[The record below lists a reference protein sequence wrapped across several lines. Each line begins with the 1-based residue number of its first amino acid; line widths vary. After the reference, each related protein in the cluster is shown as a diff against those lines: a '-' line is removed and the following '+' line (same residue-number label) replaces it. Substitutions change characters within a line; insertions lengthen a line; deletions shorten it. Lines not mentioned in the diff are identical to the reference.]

1 VLGLLA
7 VVAFIGLN
15 GFFVAA
21 EFALV
26 KLRAERQTKPKASP
40 DDALGRAVDKLDRYL
55 SVTQLGITLA
65 SLGLGW
71 VGEPAVAGLIRQ
83 FTVAAL
89 GRPLGQAGEHV
100 TVGVAFTLLT
110 FGHVLLGELVPK
122 LAAIQRSESIA
133 RASVWPLKA
142 VWVMLWPA
150 LWLLEAS
157 SRGVLGLFGM
167 GPSAHAEGELSED
180 EILGILAAYVGRGR
194 GADDKR
200 ELLQRIVRFSQRRA
214 KQAMIPRVDVVYL
227 PIQTKVS
234 KAVDLL
240 RAQQYSRVPLSKGD
254 ELDEVVGYLY
264 WKDLVQVP
272 PGPSADQRTVESL
285 QRTVLFVPESQGLV
299 HVLRSMQTTQTP
311 FAVVVDEYGG
321 ASGILTMEDLLEE
334 IVGEIRDEFDDEG
347 SRIEKR
353 GAFWEV
359 DGGVMLDE
367 LGGAVGLSPDGEG
380 GPSTVGGALLA
391 RLGRLPRVGDSVR
404 IGNMRAEVVG
414 LSRRRVTRVR
424 LSPIE
429 AAPGG
434 GETA

>member
-1 VLGLLA
+1 MLGLLA
-7 VVAFIGLN
+7 VVAFIALN

-26 KLRAERQTKPKASP
+26 KLRAERQTKPKAP
-40 DDALGRAVDKLDRYL
+40 ADALSRAVDKLDRYL

-71 VGEPAVAGLIRQ
+71 VGEPAVAHLFRDAS
-83 FTVAAL
+83 VAVR
-89 GRPLGQAGEHV
+89 GRPLGPAGESV
-100 TVGVAFTLLT
+100 AVGVAFTLLT
-110 FGHVLLGELVPK
+110 FGHVLFGELVPK
-122 LAAIQRSESIA
+122 LAAIQRSEAIA
-133 RASVWPLKA
+133 RAAVWPLQA

-157 SRGVLGLFGM
+157 SRGILGLFGM
-167 GPSAHAEGELSED
+167 GPSGHAEGELSEE
-180 EILGILAAYVGRGR
+180 EILGILAAYVARGR
-194 GADDKR
+194 GGDDKR

-214 KQAMIPRVDVVYL
+214 RQAMIPRVDVIYL
-227 PIQTKVS
+227 PVHTKLS
-234 KAVDLL
+234 KAVELL

-264 WKDLVQVP
+264 WKDVVQVP
-272 PGPSADQRTVESL
+272 PTAAAEQASVESL
-285 QRTVLFVPESQGLV
+285 RRDVLFVPESQGLV
-299 HVLRSMQTTQTP
+299 HVLRAMQTSQIP
-311 FAVVVDEYGG
+311 FGVVVDEYGG

-353 GAFWEV
+353 DATWEV

-367 LGGAVGLSPDGEG
+367 LGSAVGLAIDGEQ

-404 IGNMRAEVVG
+404 IGNMRAEVIG

-424 LSPIE
+424 LSAIGPAE
-429 AAPGG
+429 G
-434 GETA
+434 GESA

>member
-1 VLGLLA
+1 MLGLLA
-7 VVAFIGLN
+7 VAAFIGLN

-26 KLRAERQTKPKASP
+26 KLRAERQTRGKAGP
-40 DDALGRAVDKLDRYL
+40 DDALARAVGKLDRYL

-71 VGEPAVAGLIRQ
+71 VGEPAVAHSFRD
-83 FTVAAL
+83 VAASAL
-89 GRPLGQAGEHV
+89 GRPLGPAGENV
-100 TVGVAFTLLT
+100 AVGVAFTLLT

-157 SRGVLGLFGM
+157 SRGILNLFGM
-167 GPSAHAEGELSED
+167 SSGGHAEGELSEE
-180 EILGILAAYVGRGR
+180 EILGILAAYVARGR
-194 GADDKR
+194 GGDDKR

-227 PIQTKVS
+227 PIHTKIA
-234 KAVDLL
+234 KAVELL
-240 RAQQYSRVPLSKGD
+240 RAQQYSRVPLSKGA

-272 PGPSADQRTVESL
+272 PGSAAEQQTVESL
-285 QRTVLFVPESQGLV
+285 QRTVLFVPESQSLV
-299 HVLRSMQTTQTP
+299 QVLRSMQTAQTP

-321 ASGILTMEDLLEE
+321 TSGIVTMEDLLEE
-334 IVGEIRDEFDDEG
+334 IVGEIRDEFDEEG

-353 GAFWEV
+353 DGAWEV

-367 LGGAVGLSPDGEG
+367 LGAAFGLAADGEA

-404 IGNMRAEVVG
+404 IGNMKAEVVG
-414 LSRRRVTRVR
+414 ISRRRVTRVR
-424 LSPIE
+424 LSPVE
-429 AAPGG
+429 LAEG

>member
-7 VVAFIGLN
+7 VAAFIGLN

-26 KLRAERQTKPKASP
+26 KLRAVRQAKPKAAA
-40 DDALGRAVDKLDRYL
+40 DDPLAAAVDKIDRYL

-71 VGEPAVAGLIRQ
+71 VGEPAVAHLFRG
-83 FTVAAL
+83 AAL
-89 GRPLGQAGEHV
+89 AATGRPLGPAGESV
-100 TVGVAFTLLT
+100 AVGVAFTALT
-110 FGHVLLGELVPK
+110 FGHVLFGELVPK

-157 SRGVLGLFGM
+157 SRGILGAFGM
-167 GPSAHAEGELSED
+167 RPSDHAEGELSED
-180 EILGILAAYVGRGR
+180 EILGILAAYVARGR
-194 GADDKR
+194 GGDDKR

-214 KQAMIPRVDVVYL
+214 RQAMIPRVDVVYL
-227 PIQTKVS
+227 PIHTKVP
-234 KAVDLL
+234 KAIELL
-240 RAQQYSRVPLSKGD
+240 RAQQYSRVPLSKGE
-254 ELDEVVGYLY
+254 ELDQVVGYLY
-264 WKDLVQVP
+264 WKDLMQLP
-272 PGPSADQRTVESL
+272 PGAGGGPATVESL
-285 QRTVLFVPESQGLV
+285 RRDVLFVPESQGLV
-299 HVLRSMQTTQTP
+299 HVLRSMQTAQSP

-334 IVGEIRDEFDDEG
+334 IVGEIRDEFDDEA
-347 SRIEKR
+347 SRIEQR
-353 GAFWEV
+353 GGAWEV

-367 LGGAVGLSPDGEG
+367 LGPAVGLEVDAEA

-391 RLGRLPRVGDSVR
+391 RLGRLPRVGDAVR
-404 IGNMRAEVVG
+404 VGNMRAEVVG

-424 LSPIE
+424 LSRVE
-429 AAPGG
+429 EVEG
-434 GETA
+434 GEPT

>member
-7 VVAFIGLN
+7 VAAFIGLN

-26 KLRAERQTKPKASP
+26 KLRAERQTKPKAP
-40 DDALGRAVDKLDRYL
+40 DDALARAVNRIDRYL

-71 VGEPAVAGLIRQ
+71 VGEPAVAHLIHGVV
-83 FTVAAL
+83 FAASGRTL
-89 GRPLGQAGEHV
+89 GPTGESV
-100 TVGVAFTLLT
+100 IVGVSFTLLT
-110 FGHVLLGELVPK
+110 FGHVLFGELVPK

-157 SRGVLGLFGM
+157 SRGILGLFGM
-167 GPSAHAEGELSED
+167 RPSAHAEGELSEE
-180 EILGILAAYVGRGR
+180 EILGILAAYVGRGKA
-194 GADDKR
+194 GDDKR

-214 KQAMIPRVDVVYL
+214 RQAMIPRVDVVYL
-227 PIQTKVS
+227 PVHTKIA
-234 KAVDLL
+234 KAVELL
-240 RAQQYSRVPLSKGD
+240 RSQQYSRVPLSKGD
-254 ELDEVVGYLY
+254 ELDQVVGYLY
-264 WKDLVQVP
+264 WKDVVQVL
-272 PGPSADQRTVESL
+272 PGTAAELSSVESL
-285 QRTVLFVPESQGLV
+285 RRDVLFVPESQSLV
-299 HVLRSMQTTQTP
+299 HVLRSMQTAQIP

-353 GAFWEV
+353 GNAWDV
-359 DGGVMLDE
+359 DGGLMLDE
-367 LGGAVGLSPDGEG
+367 LGSAVGLTADDEM
-380 GPSTVGGALLA
+380 GPSTVGGALLS
-391 RLGRLPRVGDSVR
+391 RLGRLPRVGDAVR
-404 IGNMRAEVVG
+404 LGNMKAEVVG

-424 LSPIE
+424 LSPVE
-429 AAPGG
+429 PAEG
-434 GETA
+434 GEGA